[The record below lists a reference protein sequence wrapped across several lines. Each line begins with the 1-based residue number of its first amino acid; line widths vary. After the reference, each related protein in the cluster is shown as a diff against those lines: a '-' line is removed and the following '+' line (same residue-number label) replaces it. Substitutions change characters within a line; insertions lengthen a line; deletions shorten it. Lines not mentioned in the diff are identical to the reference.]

1 MKKIIT
7 SKITLFTALAVAVLF
22 LGLYVYMIARPIAY
36 GMKYEFSGEAPYIVE
51 EEEISSEFDIE
62 MTFHMNDKVSIN
74 NKTSDFKGES
84 YYYYQAGY
92 IYFCQAQNEE
102 EYNAEV
108 KEIKADWDNIMA
120 VLNKETVTLEEES
133 VLLSVYK
140 INAFELESQAREIE
154 LAQTCNGTIIFTV
167 IGGVVE
173 LLVIGL
179 AVTSFVIGK
188 KTSKKEVQA

>member
-22 LGLYVYMIARPIAY
+22 LGMYVYMIARPIAY
-36 GMKYEFSGEAPYIVE
+36 EMKYEFSGETLYIVE
-51 EEEISSEFDIE
+51 EEEVSSEFDIE

-74 NKTSDFKGES
+74 NKTSNIKSES
-84 YYYYQAGY
+84 YYYYQDGY
-92 IYFCQAQNEE
+92 IYFCQAQNED

-120 VLNKETVTLEEES
+120 IVNKETLTFEEES
-133 VLLSVYK
+133 MLLSMYK
-140 INAFELESQAREIE
+140 INAFKLESQSRDIE
-154 LAQTCNGTIIFTV
+154 LTQTCNGTIIFTV